1 MIDISTAGRDLQDEI
16 LKLIRTSQDTVVDAL
31 QAWTATVQSV
41 TPSFPKVNLPHA
53 GQLPEPETLVNGAY
67 DFAEQLLATQRK
79 FANDVLQ
86 VAAPPDRPGRT
97 GPDPQAL

>member
-1 MIDISTAGRDLQDEI
+1 MIDIGTAGHDLQDEI

-41 TPSFPKVNLPHA
+41 TPAFPKVNLPYVD
-53 GQLPEPETLVNGAY
+53 QLPKPETLVNGAC
-67 DFAEQLLATQRK
+67 DFAEQLLSAQRK

-86 VAAPPDRPGRT
+86 VTAPLIGQDEAA
-97 GPDPQAL
+97 